1 METKLT
7 RFSQDPENLN
17 KGTDKGRRMLSQSI
31 QDLGAGRSILVDRNG
46 VIIAGNK
53 TAEAA
58 IAEGLED
65 AIVVQTQGDKVVV
78 VQRTDLDLTTDPKA
92 KQLAIADNRISE
104 MDLSWDTEA
113 LQKLAEEFDLS
124 WLEVDDNFFEEL
136 ELYKSIE
143 NPDYALLDNEDD
155 SDLQQKADNVR
166 KGIVIDF
173 SIDDYEKAYELC
185 KFARSNNVYIGEHL
199 IQILEKIKHDY
210 E

>member
-78 VQRTDLDLTTDPKA
+78 VQRTDLDLTKDPKA
-92 KQLAIADNRISE
+92 KQLAIADNRIAE
-104 MDLSWDTEA
+104 IDLSWDAEA
-113 LQKLAEEFDLS
+113 LQKVAEEVDLS
-124 WLEVDDNFFEEL
+124 WLEVDNNFFEEL
-136 ELYKSIE
+136 EAMESEELDDQ
-143 NPDYALLDNEDD
+143 DYGEPEESSSKEIDTDD
-155 SDLQQKADNVR
+155 FEFD
-166 KGIVIDF
+166 
-173 SIDDYEKAYELC
+173 C
-185 KFARSNNVYIGEHL
+185 KCPKCGFEFTKTNL
-199 IQILEKIKHDY
+199 
-210 E
+210 